1 MVVEGNGRKYNPGH
15 GTYENLNV
23 QIGMRRSL
31 ILVDHGF
38 VKKMNVLQA
47 QNKDRRLAPRVTL
60 SRGGDMRTFKQTRCI
75 GAGSLQ
81 PLRVKMMTD
90 GRFEITPGFT
100 QLLNYRSMNSGTAG
114 SRCQ

>member
-15 GTYENLNV
+15 GIYENLNV

-31 ILVDHGF
+31 SLVDHGF
-38 VKKMNVLQA
+38 VKKIMNVLQA

-60 SRGGDMRTFKQTRCI
+60 SRGGDMRTFKQTRCT

-81 PLRVKMMTD
+81 PLRVKMTTD
-90 GRFEITPGFT
+90 GPG
-100 QLLNYRSMNSGTAG
+100 
-114 SRCQ
+114 